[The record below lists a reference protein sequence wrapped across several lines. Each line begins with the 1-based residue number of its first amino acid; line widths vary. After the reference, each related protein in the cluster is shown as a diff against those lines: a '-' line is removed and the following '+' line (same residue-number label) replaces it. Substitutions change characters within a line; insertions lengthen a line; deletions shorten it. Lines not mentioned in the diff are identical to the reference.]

1 TTELYRYYETLLS
14 GEILAPIETD
24 WTYRNFVALEQDDIA
39 SVTENQFF
47 ENILEDAP
55 DKQLFDIEAKG
66 GVPNQQEYRVES
78 FSALAPK
85 LIALGKSLG
94 YPIQSVLLTG
104 HMKVMS
110 LMSGEAHAVSS
121 VTVNGR
127 PEQEGAEQSLG

>member
-1 TTELYRYYETLLS
+1 RYYETLLS

-24 WTYRNFVALEQDDIA
+24 WTYRNFVALEQA
-39 SVTENQFF
+39 LLGNEEAVHFF
-47 ENILEDAP
+47 SEMLEPAP
-55 DKQLFDIEAKG
+55 GLQL
-66 GVPNQQEYRVES
+66 PQERDETHLGEQGEHRVLPFNPVSSELIG
-78 FSALAPK
+78 LARQ
-85 LIALGKSLG
+85 LG
-94 YPIQSVLLTG
+94 YPIQAVLLTG